1 MSKAKISLIFSSE
14 DKKKRFL
21 FKEVKLEMSET
32 TYRMT
37 RGQLES
43 MKKRILMYVVRS
55 QLPVTPTSLCD
66 ELPVCYPTA
75 LGLLMELALE
85 GHLEVINRN
94 GNRYFKA
101 VPDKEL
107 RVINKKE

>member
-1 MSKAKISLIFSSE
+1 
-14 DKKKRFL
+14 L
-21 FKEVKLEMSET
+21 FKEVELKLSET

-37 RGQLES
+37 REQLES

-55 QLPVTPTSLCD
+55 QLPVTPTGLTE

-85 GHLEVINRN
+85 GHLEIINRN

-107 RVINKKE
+107 TVINQKE

>member
-1 MSKAKISLIFSSE
+1 M
-14 DKKKRFL
+14 KRFCS
-21 FKEVKLEMSET
+21 KEVEKELSET
-32 TYRMT
+32 SYRMT
-37 RGQLES
+37 REQLES

-55 QLPVTPTSLCD
+55 RLPVTPTSLCD

-101 VPDKEL
+101 VPDKTL
-107 RVINKKE
+107 TVKESS

>member
-1 MSKAKISLIFSSE
+1 
-14 DKKKRFL
+14 L
-21 FKEVKLEMSET
+21 FKEVELKLSDNSESSGT
-32 TYRMT
+32 RFRMT
-37 RGQLES
+37 REQLES

-55 QLPVTPTSLCD
+55 QLPVTPTGLSE

-85 GHLEVINRN
+85 GHLEIINRN

-107 RVINKKE
+107 TVINQKE

>member
-1 MSKAKISLIFSSE
+1 LSK
-14 DKKKRFL
+14 
-21 FKEVKLEMSET
+21 T

-37 RGQLES
+37 REQLES

-101 VPDKEL
+101 VPDKTL
-107 RVINKKE
+107 TVKECARA